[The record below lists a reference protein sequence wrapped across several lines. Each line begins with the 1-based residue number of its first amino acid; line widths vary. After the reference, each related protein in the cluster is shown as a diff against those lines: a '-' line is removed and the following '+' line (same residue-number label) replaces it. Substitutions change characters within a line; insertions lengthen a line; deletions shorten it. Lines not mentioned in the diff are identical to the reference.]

1 MKKLKELTMKDNW
14 MFGAVMIQDDNCK
27 QFLER
32 ILGFQIESLTIDLE
46 KSIVY
51 HPEYKGIRMD
61 VIAKDENRTHYNLE
75 MQVLPK
81 DFLPKRARYYSSQMD
96 MELLA
101 SGTPY
106 RELPDVFVIF
116 ICDFDPFEIKKYL
129 YQFQMRTKEGLELQD
144 GSQYIFLS
152 TKGEDKDQVPEELV
166 TFLEFVRSGLEES
179 EKTYKDPYIAKLQKD
194 IQKIKDSRE
203 MGRTYMWLEEMMEDE
218 RKEAREEALG
228 AVRKHILTVLNR
240 IGEVPEEVESLL
252 EDEKDLKVLDQL
264 FETALSAQEIEEFL
278 REMRKIC
285 S

>member
-203 MGRTYMWLEEMMEDE
+203 MGRTYMWLEEMMEEE

-252 EDEKDLKVLDQL
+252 ENEKDFKVL
-264 FETALSAQEIEEFL
+264 ESIV
-278 REMRKIC
+278 
-285 S
+285 